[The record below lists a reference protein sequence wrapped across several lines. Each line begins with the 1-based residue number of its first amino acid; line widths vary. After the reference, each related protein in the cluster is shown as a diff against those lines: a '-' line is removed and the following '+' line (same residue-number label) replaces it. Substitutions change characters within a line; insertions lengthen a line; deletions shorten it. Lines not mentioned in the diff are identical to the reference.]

1 VDHCRADTVLAT
13 LSVVTAAAVDQSPTF
28 SVNIGP
34 LLLSPGHRSSQ
45 VGVDHPRVCK
55 LIGVSRP

>member
-1 VDHCRADTVLAT
+1 VDHCRADTVLAA
-13 LSVVTAAAVDQSPTF
+13 LSVVTAAAVDQSAF